1 MWCLFSD
8 HTQKNQR
15 IVTEQPQKAK
25 ESQINF
31 TFSPSRTLWNQKDIL
46 ITKLTKTKKQ
56 NKKKPKLCFQRLWK
70 ASMCQCLFVSV
81 LTL

>member
-25 ESQINF
+25 ESQIKF

-46 ITKLTKTKKQ
+46 ITKLTKTKKTKQ
-56 NKKKPKLCFQRLWK
+56 KETK
-70 ASMCQCLFVSV
+70 ALLPTVMEGKHVPVSVSV